1 MGTAVVFIPY
11 KSKDTVVKASVE
23 LSGWS
28 VSLACVDALA
38 TTPVLLSIA
47 FIELAMSLAL
57 APFLNFAV
65 SLPT

>member
-1 MGTAVVFIPY
+1 M
-11 KSKDTVVKASVE
+11 
-23 LSGWS
+23 
-28 VSLACVDALA
+28 SLAWVDALA

-47 FIELAMSLAL
+47 FIELAMSLAD